1 VIRILP
7 GSQSALDAAGIQA
20 LRIEHLWWLF
30 FWICLVVY
38 VIVVAVMLV
47 SAVRRRNAP
56 TPERAE
62 AAPER
67 ERGLI
72 RIVAAAVGVTVVLLI
87 VMLVGDF
94 TTRRALRSLEPSDPL
109 EIRVTGHQWW
119 WEFQYQDVIPSNIVT
134 TATEL
139 HLPAGRAVALVLRSA
154 DVIHSFWAPNL
165 AGKKD
170 LFPGR
175 LTRLFVR
182 ADRVGTYSGQCAEFC
197 GNQHASMRFTVVVDP
212 PDRFEHWLAA
222 QRAPAPAPATPEQR
236 RGQQV
241 FLGTTCVMCHSVA
254 GTPAMSRVGPDLT
267 HVASRRWI
275 ASAFLP
281 NTRAHLAGWIADPQ
295 RIRPGVRMPL
305 NPLPPQDLRALLEYL
320 ESLR

>member
-1 VIRILP
+1 MIRVLP
-7 GSQSALDAAGIQA
+7 GPQSALDAAGVQA
-20 LRIEHLWWLF
+20 SRIEHLWWLF
-30 FWICLVVY
+30 FWICAVVY
-38 VIVVAVMLV
+38 LTVLAVML
-47 SAVRRRNAP
+47 AAAIRRRKGPAP
-56 TPERAE
+56 VRPEH
-62 AAPER
+62 APER

-72 RIVAAAVGVTVVLLI
+72 RIVAAALGVTVVLLL

-94 TTRRALRSLEPSDPL
+94 TTRRALRSLEPNDPL

-119 WEFQYQDVIPSNIVT
+119 WEFQYQDPIPSNMVT

-139 HLPAGRAVALVLRSA
+139 HLPEGRAVELVLRSA

-175 LTRLFVR
+175 LTRLFLR
-182 ADRVGTYSGQCAEFC
+182 ADRVGAYTGQCAEFC
-197 GNQHASMRFTVVVDP
+197 GNQHATMRFRVVVDP
-212 PDRFEHWLAA
+212 PARFQEWLAA
-222 QRAPAPAPATPEQR
+222 QRAPAPAPMTAAQK
-236 RGQQV
+236 RGQEV
-241 FLGTTCVMCHSVA
+241 FLGTTCVMCHA
-254 GTPAMSRVGPDLT
+254 IQGTPAMSHVGPDLT
-267 HVASRRWI
+267 HVASRQWI

-281 NTRAHLAGWIADPQ
+281 NTRAHLAGWVADPQ
-295 RIRPGVRMPL
+295 RIRPGVLMPL